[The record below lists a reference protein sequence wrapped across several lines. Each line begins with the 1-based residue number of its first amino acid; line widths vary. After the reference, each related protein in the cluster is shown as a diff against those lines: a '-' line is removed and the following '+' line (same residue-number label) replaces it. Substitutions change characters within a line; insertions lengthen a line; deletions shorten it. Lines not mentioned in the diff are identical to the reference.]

1 MNNQQQIQVL
11 FRKYLTGDY
20 SPEELD
26 ILLDYFQ
33 LERDDHTLTAR
44 LVEELQSDIAPEKIP
59 AITKLADGIGQR
71 IFEQVHA
78 PRKKSISMLRRIA
91 AAVLLIGFIG
101 SGILYYYNYNSNLKQ
116 RELVSKYGDD
126 VMPGSMRATLI
137 TDDGSEVSLD
147 QAQTGIRVAQKLQ
160 YSDGTPLQISPTKY
174 ATLKTP
180 NGGQYRVELADGTVV
195 WLNAASSLRYPLTFD
210 GVQRDVTLT
219 GEAYF
224 EVSHQNG
231 KPFVVHANGQYVK
244 VLGTKFNIN
253 DYDGTIPGVTT
264 LLEGKVE
271 IESKATLQ
279 KQVLTPGQQ
288 AVVSKQSIQ
297 IKAVPD
303 VSDFAAWREGY
314 FIRTAVT
321 LSEIIPE
328 LERWY
333 DVTFEIGSQ
342 PSARAYIALNR
353 EAKLS
358 TILDA
363 LTLNYG
369 VKFKIEGR
377 RVVVME

>member
-1 MNNQQQIQVL
+1 MQVL
-11 FRKYLTGDY
+11 FRKYLAGDY

-33 LERDDHTLTAR
+33 LEGDDDTLTAR

-59 AITKLADGIGQR
+59 AIAKLADGIGQR
-71 IFEQVHA
+71 IFHQIHV
-78 PRKKSISMLRRIA
+78 PRKRSISMLRWVA
-91 AAVLLIGFIG
+91 AAVLLIGLIG
-101 SGILYYYNYNSNLKQ
+101 SGILYYRNYKDNDLGQS
-116 RELVSKYGDD
+116 ELVSRYGDD
-126 VMPGSMRATLI
+126 VMPGTMRATLI
-137 TDDGSEVSLD
+137 TDDGSQVSLD
-147 QAQTGIRVAQKLQ
+147 QAQAGIRVGEELQ

-180 NGGQYRVELADGTVV
+180 RGGQYRVELADGTVV

-210 GVQRDVTLT
+210 GAQRDVTLT
-219 GEAYF
+219 GEAFF
-224 EVSHQNG
+224 EVSHQKG
-231 KPFVVHANGQYVK
+231 KPFIVHSNGQYVK
-244 VLGTKFNIN
+244 VLGTKFNVN
-253 DYDGTIPGVTT
+253 DYDAAIPSVTT

-297 IKAVPD
+297 LKAVPD

-342 PSARAYIALNR
+342 PSVRAYIALNR

-377 RVVVME
+377 RVVVM